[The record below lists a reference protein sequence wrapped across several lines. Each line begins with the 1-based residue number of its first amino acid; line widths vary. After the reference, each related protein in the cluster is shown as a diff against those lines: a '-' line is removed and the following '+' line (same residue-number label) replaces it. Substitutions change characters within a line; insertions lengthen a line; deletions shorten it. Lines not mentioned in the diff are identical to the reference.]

1 MEEDFI
7 YQIHLKET
15 PDNSLYKWSL
25 CEKNSEGSQIG
36 SDVIPFNYNI
46 YFSVSNLNIRTNFNN
61 DPSDSFEKINPHVQ
75 IRGELISGIVQN
87 NHAVTSVVEYS
98 ILGVNRKINSFEFTI
113 QQAEFDTESE
123 HCTLFT
129 QIAHEYEVG
138 FRYTQVPDSLIFE
151 IRLNQSRF
159 QKLLK
164 LIQSENI
171 DSIHL
176 LVSGVEG
183 FYSDWSPS
191 IFPHS
196 IKVLSDNDKQI
207 IHTSQ
212 ECNVIPKRTSVVH
225 EFSISCN
232 SSRTYFTEESVDDA
246 FREKAKN
253 EEEKWISQ
261 QLEEPIDSNQI
272 RIDSQNTPA
281 ENQSNNT
288 KSLFNKLFT

>member
-1 MEEDFI
+1 MEDDFI
-7 YQIHLKET
+7 NQIHLKET

-25 CEKNSEGSQIG
+25 CEKNSEGVQVG
-36 SDVIPFNYNI
+36 PDVIPFNYNI

-87 NHAVTSVVEYS
+87 NHAVTNVVEYS

-129 QIAHEYEVG
+129 QIAHEYEVS
-138 FRYTQVPDSLIFE
+138 FRYTQVTDSLIFE

-246 FREKAKN
+246 IREKAKN

-261 QLEEPIDSNQI
+261 QLEEPIDSNQM
-272 RIDSQNTPA
+272 RIDSQNTPL
-281 ENQSNNT
+281 ENQSITTNIFF
-288 KSLFNKLFT
+288 KKLFR

>member
-1 MEEDFI
+1 MEDDFI

-15 PDNSLYKWSL
+15 PDDSLYKWSL
-25 CEKNSEGSQIG
+25 CERNSEGVQVG

-46 YFSVSNLNIRTNFNN
+46 CFSVRNLNIRTNFNN
-61 DPSDSFEKINPHVQ
+61 DLSDSIEKINPHVQ
-75 IRGELISGIVQN
+75 IRGELKSGVVDN
-87 NHAVTSVVEYS
+87 NHIVNDVVDYS
-98 ILGVNRKINSFEFTI
+98 ILGTNRKINSFEFSI
-113 QQAEFDTESE
+113 QQTEFDTEIE

-129 QIAHEYEVG
+129 QIAHEYEVS
-138 FRYTQVPDSLIFE
+138 FRYKQVTDSLIFE
-151 IRLNQSRF
+151 IRLNKNRF

-164 LIQSENI
+164 LVQSENI
-171 DSIHL
+171 DRMHL

-183 FYSDWSPS
+183 FYSHWSPS
-191 IFPHS
+191 IFPHA

-212 ECNVIPKRTSVVH
+212 ECKVIPKRTSVVH

-232 SSRTYFTEESVDDA
+232 SSRIYFNEESVDNAIWD
-246 FREKAKN
+246 EAKN

-261 QLEEPIDSNQI
+261 KSEEPIDSNQM
-272 RIDSQNTPA
+272 RIDSQTAPA